1 MIIVAD
7 TLSGWRAVPWADEQ
21 SDPRDRACE
30 VTSHDGDNPSKWRYE
45 SAPWKGA
52 TAENQK
58 GKQFFFLY
66 LYLFFLLSVF
76 GFVYF
81 SRSAASTTP
90 GLSIIWGFNTQQ
102 PKFVSLEYPRADGTI
117 LIVELSWTTESWVP
131 IRIRTEIFHARL
143 KLGSKLTAPKNWSNE
158 EKKFFFQKI
167 CRNHH
172 GTVFVRRAKT
182 WVGFEQDFWNFFF
195 LVACRALNFWTWRN
209 NF

>member
-1 MIIVAD
+1 MGI
-7 TLSGWRAVPWADEQ
+7 TLP
-21 SDPRDRACE
+21 SDGMNPRR
-30 VTSHDGDNPSKWRYE
+30 GRGPLPKLN
-45 SAPWKGA
+45 KG
-52 TAENQK
+52 NN
-58 GKQFFFLY
+58 FFFIS
-66 LYLFFLLSVF
+66 FLLVISLDLIW
-76 GFVYF
+76 YCYLAE
-81 SRSAASTTP
+81 RSLNHAGSQHYLRIQHATT
-90 GLSIIWGFNTQQ
+90 

-117 LIVELSWTTESWVP
+117 LIAELSWTTESWVP